1 MIFRIFN
8 YLLGVF
14 FPVRCV
20 GCGEEGVQVCMKC
33 LGGVKFLERQVCPH
47 CKKLNISGLFCE
59 KCKSVNYFFD
69 QLLVC
74 VGYRENTLVK
84 KMIFGF
90 KYGFNKK
97 FLPVLGEVLRTQLYY
112 YSSVMPE
119 LQSAIIVPV
128 PIHKKRYRFRGFN
141 QAELLAEY
149 LVKFFPEMK
158 ACSCLLRSKYEIAQ
172 AKLNRA
178 ERLENLRKSVIVK
191 DGFENILRGKTVILL
206 DDVATTCATLKEC
219 SRALKDAGVRY
230 ICGLTLARG

>member
-20 GCGEEGVQVCMKC
+20 GCGKEGVQVCMKC
-33 LGGVKFLERQVCPH
+33 LSRVKFLEKQCCPH

-59 KCKSVNYFFD
+59 KCESVNYFFD

-74 VGYRENTLVK
+74 AGYRENKLVK

-97 FLPVLGEVLRTQLYY
+97 FLPVLGEILRAQLYCH
-112 YSSVMPE
+112 SSAMPK
-119 LQSAIIVPV
+119 LQSAILVPV

-158 ACSCLLRSKYEIAQ
+158 ACSCLLRNKYEVAQ
-172 AKLNRA
+172 AKLKRA
-178 ERLENLRKSVIVK
+178 ERLENLSGSVVVK
-191 DGFENILRGKTVILL
+191 EEFASRLEGETIILI

-219 SRALKDAGVRY
+219 SRALKKAGVRY